1 MKGIPSRVLYL
12 GLYLAVAGSLAGCL
26 GDMPSSGPIGF
37 GRENSVAPGGNFVR
51 TIVSPPQ
58 EGADPIGIVKGFM
71 AAAAGD
77 SSTFSTAR
85 LFLAPEV
92 REEWRPQLEVRV
104 VGDRGLSWDH
114 DNLRSPGLVRF
125 AGPRLA
131 TINAFGE
138 YSAQSGR
145 VVTDFRLRLVNQ
157 EWRISE
163 VPDGLTL
170 TQSELGRAY
179 RSVSLYFP
187 ERTRS
192 VLVPNPVYL
201 PVRPALAT
209 AMVKALLRGPT
220 PWAKPAVRTSFPSG
234 TALVVSAVPVV
245 DGVASIDLS
254 ENVAR
259 SSSTDRMLMSAQI
272 VHTLRQI
279 TEISAVR
286 ITAGGVPLSVPG
298 ADRIQSISSWNAFAP
313 DAANDDGLLYF
324 SSGAGLSSFALTS
337 GATQPRVFE
346 SNISDYTFGLRWP
359 SVSHERDRLIALDA
373 FGNVVTGEL
382 SPPTGDQVEI
392 SGLTTLMSARGREF
406 LRPRWDISANYWVA
420 RRGTIRLQVFAGRIG
435 SEPAAVDTPVWGQ
448 GTITAFAISRDGA
461 RAAVA
466 RSSNGVSRLYLM
478 RAVFSGRSKDLG
490 YALQAPRWIGSFY
503 GEITDV
509 AWASASQIIAL
520 AGSPGQQRQVWS
532 VPIDASASVAVGP
545 PLAAVAI
552 AAAPGRSIIA
562 EAADQRILIL
572 RDQRWVRVTSG
583 RDPAYSG

>member
-1 MKGIPSRVLYL
+1 MKRSIRRFLYL
-12 GLYLAVAGSLAGCL
+12 PLSLAVAGSLAGCL

-104 VGDRGLSWDH
+104 VADRGLSWDH

-125 AGPRLA
+125 TGPKLA

-138 YSAQSGR
+138 YSVESGR

-170 TQSELGRAY
+170 TESELGRAY

-187 ERTRS
+187 DRTKS

-220 PWAKPAVRTSFPSG
+220 PWAKPSVRTAFPSG
-234 TALVVSAVPVV
+234 AALQVSAVPVV
-245 DGVASIDLS
+245 DGVAAVDLS
-254 ENVAR
+254 DNVAR
-259 SSSTDRMLMSAQI
+259 SSSTDRALMSAQI
-272 VHTLRQI
+272 IHTLRQV

-298 ADRIQSISSWNAFAP
+298 ADRTQPISSWNAFSP
-313 DAANDDGLLYF
+313 DAANADGLVYF
-324 SSGAGLSSFALTS
+324 SSEAGLSSLSLAS
-337 GATQPRVFE
+337 SATQSRVFG
-346 SNISDYTFGLRWP
+346 STIADYTRGLRWP
-359 SVSHERDRLIALDA
+359 SVSQERDRVIALDA
-373 FGNVVTGEL
+373 SGNVVSGEL
-382 SPPTGDQVEI
+382 SARSGDEVEI
-392 SGLTTLMSARGREF
+392 TGLTTLMSARGREL
-406 LRPRWDISANYWVA
+406 LRPRWDISATYWVA
-420 RRGTIRLQVFAGRIG
+420 RRGTSRLQVFAGRIG
-435 SEPAAVDTPVWGQ
+435 SEPATVETAAWGD

-466 RSSNGVSRLYLM
+466 RSSNGRSRLYLL
-478 RAVFSGRSKDLG
+478 RAVVTGRSEDLR
-490 YALQAPRWIGSFY
+490 YALEAPRLLGSFY
-503 GEITDV
+503 GEITDL
-509 AWASASQIIAL
+509 AWASAGQIIAL

-562 EAADQRILIL
+562 EAADQRLLIL
-572 RDQRWVRVTSG
+572 RDQRWSSITSG